1 MIPTRSRTKCSLTKL
16 SKALTGAEELTPVLF
31 LDASAILGM
40 LLYTVNQISLFASIE
55 ALKHHFA
62 PRKILVA
69 VVVALLG
76 RFVGV
81 KKFSVLGDY
90 EFNSI
95 VFFFFGFDFVG
106 AIVRNLEIISFWI
119 CLT

>member
-1 MIPTRSRTKCSLTKL
+1 
-16 SKALTGAEELTPVLF
+16 
-31 LDASAILGM
+31 M
-40 LLYTVNQISLFASIE
+40 LLYTGNQVSLFASIE
-55 ALKHHFA
+55 ALKRHFA
-62 PRKILVA
+62 SGKILVA

-81 KKFSVLGDY
+81 KEYCAFGDY

-106 AIVRNLEIISFWI
+106 ATR
-119 CLT
+119 